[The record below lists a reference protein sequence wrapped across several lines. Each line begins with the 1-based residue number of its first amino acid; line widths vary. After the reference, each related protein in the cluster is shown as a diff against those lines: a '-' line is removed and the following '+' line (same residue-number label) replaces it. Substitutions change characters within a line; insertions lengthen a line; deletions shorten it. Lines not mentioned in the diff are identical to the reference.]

1 MDNGVLIY
9 KASAGSGKTFT
20 LAVEYVATAL
30 GGEPGAWERILAV
43 TFTNKATAEMKGRIL
58 ERLFDVW
65 QGCEEDDGFLAAVMK
80 RLPRLSE
87 HEVRERAGVA
97 LRAIVHDYDSFRVET
112 IDAFFQSL
120 LTNLARELGLSARF
134 RVDID
139 DRRAIEETVD
149 EVMGTLGRRPEM
161 LAWTLDYVM
170 ERIEDNSKW
179 DIRREL
185 KDFARNL
192 TREIYL
198 LNEQRLR
205 SALNDV
211 EPLKREL
218 RSLEAAEKKRVG
230 ESARRLYEKIAVTTD
245 GFARWK
251 GGNHLEKHLQN
262 LIKGNLDPQ
271 PTATNMAEISDV
283 SAVWMRKTDIKRHP
297 EWLAE
302 AAALQQLLQATETMR
317 EEVERTANS
326 CFLTTYYLNPL
337 RLLDELGKELDVLNE
352 ENNRIMLAKTP
363 LLFRQMV
370 EDSDAPFV
378 FEKAGMQFQ
387 HVMIDEFQD
396 TSTMQW
402 ANFKKLLLENLSS
415 GGSCMLVGDV
425 KQGIYRFRGGDW
437 NILHGIRS
445 EFQQSRLGSRMNIVR
460 LDTNYRSDETVVAF
474 NNHFF
479 QRAAQELDRLGE
491 NRLAELYSDVS
502 QQVAPGKSGSGY
514 VRVCILPKPDRENR
528 ETSDESILTDM
539 GAQITAL
546 HDGGLPYSDIALLL
560 RKRADAEKVI
570 TCFSRSFPHI
580 PLISEEAFLLS
591 SSMGVNMLVSALR
604 YMADATNTI
613 ALTYLRERYIK
624 YAQADKLLDALMMH
638 LPDLVQLPL
647 YELIEKLIT
656 LLGLDHLPEE
666 SAYLFAFLD
675 GVVGFL
681 EENPSDLSLFLEY
694 WEERMSQ
701 TAISQTSGVD
711 GVRLVTIHKSKG
723 LAFHTVMIP
732 FCEWSIERDRADAM
746 LWCEPSEAPYNKIPL
761 VPVPGRYG
769 QKLQNSVYGAD
780 YEWEH
785 LQRRIENL
793 NLLYVAFTR
802 PKKNLYVWARGEQG
816 LTRVSSMGDL
826 LSTVLFNE
834 NDNERVFEAGTPVAG
849 ARRKPD
855 AAMQASNPLRFTETD
870 CPVAFQTFK
879 AHVSFRQSNNAARF
893 LASEDADTPH
903 SRQQEYIDRGKVL
916 HNLFSSIRTAAD
928 VDAAIEQARS
938 AGVLA
943 DDKEY
948 ASLRRLIRE
957 RISLPQVA
965 GWFDGSWE
973 LFNECSILSRGA
985 DGRLLVR
992 RPDRVMVR
1000 PEETVVVDFKFGKP
1014 SREHAEQVA
1023 SYMQL
1028 LRRMGRPAVKG
1039 YLWYVYN
1046 GQVVEVEE
1054 QHGE

>member
-1 MDNGVLIY
+1 MDNGVTIY
-9 KASAGSGKTFT
+9 EASAGSGKTFT

-30 GGEPGAWERILAV
+30 GGDPGAWERILAV

-65 QGCEEDDGFLAAVMK
+65 RGCGDDDGFLAAVMK

-87 HEVRERAGVA
+87 REVRERAGGV
-97 LRAIVHDYDSFRVET
+97 LCAIVHDYDSFRVET

-120 LTNLARELGLSARF
+120 LANLARELGLSARF

-149 EVMGTLGRRPEM
+149 EVMRSLENRPEM

-170 ERIEDNSKW
+170 ERIEGNSKW

-192 TREIYL
+192 TREVYL
-198 LNEQRLR
+198 INEQRLR
-205 SALNDV
+205 NALNDV

-230 ESARRLYEKIAVTTD
+230 EKARRLYEKISGTTE

-251 GGNHLEKHLQN
+251 GGNYLEKHLQN

-271 PTATNMAEISDV
+271 PTATRMAETCDV
-283 SAVWMRKTDIKRHP
+283 LETWMRKTDVKRHP
-297 EWLAE
+297 EWQAE
-302 AAALQQLLQATETMR
+302 AAALQQLLQATEAAR

-337 RLLDELGKELDVLNE
+337 RLLDELGRELDALNE

-363 LLFRQMV
+363 LLFRHLV
-370 EDSDAPFV
+370 EESDAPFV

-402 ANFKKLLLENLSS
+402 GNFKKLLIENLSS

-437 NILHGIRS
+437 NILHRIKS
-445 EFQQSRLGSRMNIVR
+445 EFRQSRIGGDIDIVR
-460 LDTNYRSDETVVAF
+460 LDTNYRSDEAVVTF
-474 NNHFF
+474 NNRFF
-479 QRAAQELDRLGE
+479 QRAAAELDRLGGSQ
-491 NRLAELYSDVS
+491 LAELYSDVS
-502 QQVAPGKSGSGY
+502 QQVAPGKSDSGY
-514 VRVCILPKPDRENR
+514 VRVCILPKPEREQR
-528 ETSDESILTDM
+528 ETSDESILNDM
-539 GAQITAL
+539 GEQITAL
-546 HDGGLPYSDIALLL
+546 HDEGLPYNEIALLL
-560 RKRADAEKVI
+560 RKRAEAEKVI
-570 TCFSRSFPHI
+570 AFFSQYFPLI
-580 PLISEEAFLLS
+580 PLVSEEAFLLS
-591 SSMGVNMLVSALR
+591 SSMGVNMIMSVLR
-604 YMADATNTI
+604 YMADKTNTI
-613 ALTYLRERYIK
+613 ALTYLRERYKK
-624 YAQADKLLDALMMH
+624 YAAAEDLPDALMLH
-638 LPDLVQLPL
+638 LHELEQLPL
-647 YELIEKLIT
+647 YDLVEKLIT

-675 GVVGFL
+675 GVVSFL
-681 EENPSDLSLFLEY
+681 EENPSDVALFLEY

-701 TAISQTSGVD
+701 TAISQSSSVD

-746 LWCEPSEAPYNKIPL
+746 LWCEPSETPYNKIPL
-761 VPVPGRYG
+761 VPIPGRYG
-769 QKLQNSVYGAD
+769 QRLQKSVYESD

-802 PKKNLYVWARGEQG
+802 PKKNLYVWARGERG
-816 LTRVSSMGDL
+816 LTRVSTVGDL
-826 LSTVLFNE
+826 LSTVLFDE
-834 NDNERVFEAGTPVAG
+834 NDAERFFEVGTPTTRAG
-849 ARRKPD
+849 RKHSGSGLTD
-855 AAMQASNPLRFTETD
+855 NPLRFAETD
-870 CPVAFQTFK
+870 CPVAFETFE
-879 AHVSFRQSNNAARF
+879 AHVSFKQSNNAARF
-893 LASEDADTPH
+893 LSSEDDDSPR
-903 SRQQEYIDRGKVL
+903 SKQQEYLDRGKIL

-928 VDAAIEQARS
+928 VDTAMEQFRES
-938 AGVLA
+938 GVLT
-943 DDKEY
+943 DEKEY
-948 ASLRRLIRE
+948 ASLRRLIGE
-957 RISLPQVA
+957 RMSQPQVA

-973 LFNECSILSRGA
+973 LFNECSILSRDV

-1000 PEETVVVDFKFGKP
+1000 PDETVVVDFKFGKP
-1014 SREHAEQVA
+1014 AREHIEQVVC
-1023 SYMQL
+1023 YMQL
-1028 LRRMGRPAVKG
+1028 LRQMGRPAVKG
-1039 YLWYVYN
+1039 YLWYVYS